1 MEQQIRDALS
11 LPEPVI
17 AASSLVNI
25 IKQQPTAETVAWLA
39 ELYESLATE
48 NPSRADALAESLVL
62 LRDSPDIPTIAKN
75 DPQGNPY
82 QESFDIVL
90 NLFLYEV
97 LSAAISGPSPDLVA
111 IAPTNSFLV
120 GSVIS
125 ATATKHG
132 LCTSAAQIGAI
143 ADGIHFPDSEYQL
156 YSNPEAWEAS
166 SLGACLQ
173 LLISGSVFCND
184 GQLGR
189 NKEQL
194 LPSIKSLL
202 VDETIKDANGKKL
215 LQVTI
220 EHAENGFVSDI
231 SSGEAWNILFPPAT

>member
-17 AASSLVNI
+17 AASSLVDV
-25 IKQQPTAETVAWLA
+25 IKQKPTAETVAWLA

-75 DPQGNPY
+75 DPKGSPC
-82 QESFDIVL
+82 QESFDVVL

-97 LSAAISGPSPDLVA
+97 LSAAISGPSSDLVA

-125 ATATKHG
+125 ATASKHG

-143 ADGIHFPDSEYQL
+143 ARGVHFPGSEYQL
-156 YSNPEAWEAS
+156 HSSPEVWEAS

-194 LPSIKSLL
+194 LPSIKSFLAG
-202 VDETIKDANGKKL
+202 ETIKDANGKKL
-215 LQVTI
+215 LQVRTAAI
-220 EHAENGFVSDI
+220 VLPIIARLLIAGLGHD
-231 SSGEAWNILFPPAT
+231 

>member
-25 IKQQPTAETVAWLA
+25 IKQQPSAETVAWLA

-48 NPSRADALAESLVL
+48 NPSRADALTESLVL

-75 DPQGNPY
+75 DPKGNPY

-97 LSAAISGPSPDLVA
+97 LSAAVSGPSSPSADLVA

-125 ATATKHG
+125 AAATKHG
-132 LCTSAAQIGAI
+132 LCTSAAQTGAI
-143 ADGIHFPDSEYQL
+143 ARGIHLPDSEYQL
-156 YSNPEAWEAS
+156 HSNPEAWEAS

-202 VDETIKDANGKKL
+202 ADETITGAYGKKL
-215 LQVTI
+215 LQVRTT
-220 EHAENGFVSDI
+220 A
-231 SSGEAWNILFPPAT
+231 ILLPIIAQLFIAGLGHD